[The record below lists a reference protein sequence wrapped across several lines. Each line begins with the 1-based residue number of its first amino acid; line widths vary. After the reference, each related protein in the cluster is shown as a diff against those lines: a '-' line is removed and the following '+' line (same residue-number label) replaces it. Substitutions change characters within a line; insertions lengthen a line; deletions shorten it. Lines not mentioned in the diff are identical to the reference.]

1 MTPGKHTSKK
11 VNNMENN
18 EEQPVEVIEDK
29 PMSGFSRLL
38 SEPLSKHGWPVWLV
52 YLLSVL
58 GLIYLLNPTAGFLEF
73 LPDNLPIVGNLDEGV
88 AVMLVL
94 AGLVEFFEGRKQR

>member
-52 YLLSVL
+52 YLL
-58 GLIYLLNPTAGFLEF
+58 
-73 LPDNLPIVGNLDEGV
+73 
-88 AVMLVL
+88 
-94 AGLVEFFEGRKQR
+94 